1 MVDTLDLLDKVS
13 PLHFVS
19 DVSPV
24 SYGFSA
30 LMENEFRHV
39 NFTCAAGNL
48 VPSGPTYN
56 NIANQVCTLA
66 GSVTG
71 TDLVIGS
78 EYITQQYNY
87 RPSEQW
93 RNFGILIAFGAFF
106 MALNCLLSEV
116 VLWGA
121 SGRTI
126 TFFQKENQERKE
138 LNEELKRK
146 KQQRK
151 TDKSI
156 QDKQAQQLKIASKK
170 VLTWENL
177 NYDVPVGGGKQ
188 LRLLKNIFGYVKPG
202 QLTALMGAS
211 GAGKT
216 TLLDVLANRKN
227 IGVITGDVLIDAQQ
241 RGIEFQRGTAYCEQ
255 LDVHEG
261 KCSKYRN

>member
-1 MVDTLDLLDKVS
+1 MDFLDKVF
-13 PLHFVS
+13 PLYFVS

-30 LMENEFRHV
+30 LMENEFKHV

-78 EYITQQYNY
+78 EYITQQFNY

-93 RNFGILIAFGAFF
+93 RNFGILIVFGAFF

-146 KQQRK
+146 KHQRK
-151 TDKSI
+151 IDKSI
-156 QDKQAQQLKIASKK
+156 QDKQAQQLKITSKK

-188 LRLLKNIFGYVKPG
+188 LRLLNNIFGYVKPG

-241 RGIEFQRGTAYCEQ
+241 RGIEFQRDTAYCEQ

-261 KCSKYRN
+261 NCSKDRN